1 MAMEFR
7 FGLTEQNT
15 LATGPIIRRRVKGF
29 SSMPKG
35 MFTKENLEATKQMD
49 LEYIL
54 MSMEVDMRG
63 TGMMTCKRAM
73 AQSFG
78 VMEHSTQEITSK
90 ARNMDSGL
98 TPGSTARNTREI
110 GMRIKL
116 KDMELIH
123 GLTVEFI
130 RGTG

>member
-7 FGLTEQNT
+7 FGLMEQNT
-15 LATGPIIRRRVKGF
+15 LAIGPIIRRRVKEF

-35 MFTKENLEATKQMD
+35 MFTKENLEATKQTD
-49 LEYIL
+49 LEYIH
-54 MSMEVDMRG
+54 MSMVVDMRD

-78 VMEHSTQEITSK
+78 VMERSTQEIISK
-90 ARNMDSGL
+90 ARNMDSEHI
-98 TPGSTARNTREI
+98 PGSTVRNTREI
-110 GMRIKL
+110 GMRTKL
-116 KDMELIH
+116 KDMVLIH
-123 GLTVEFI
+123 GLMVECI